1 MRDLFGALRRR
12 RGNNEA
18 EVRPSL
24 HPLVMGDRQEVLQPL
39 HVGPRPG
46 DLPSPADADGVVKM
60 AAPQPPSSPSSK
72 CTTQNTHMLE
82 GAEAVYRTAGTPRS
96 RSLCLVKEALST
108 YDTIMKMMQMIE
120 ATDKFIVKLVN

>member
-60 AAPQPPSSPSSK
+60 AAPQPPYFFAFFEV
-72 CTTQNTHMLE
+72 HH
-82 GAEAVYRTAGTPRS
+82 AEH
-96 RSLCLVKEALST
+96 T
-108 YDTIMKMMQMIE
+108 Y
-120 ATDKFIVKLVN
+120 VGRR